1 MLPRLGCF
9 EDLISVRLVCNTGM
23 ELGFIPDWSLPAH
36 VQAFM
41 TVRAGGVSRPPFD
54 ALNLG
59 DHVGDDPLAVAEN
72 RRRLCARL
80 GIQTAFLRQVHGEA
94 VQHLTTSTVDSPN
107 LVADIALSTAPR
119 VAATIMVADCL
130 PLLFAHQRLPVVAAA
145 HAGWRGLAGA
155 GTKRGAD
162 GAGVIAQTIN
172 AIAATTGQSLSD
184 AAREL
189 TVWLG
194 PAIGPDAFEVG
205 EDVRAAFLNRTPGDD
220 DAFVPRSTPGKY
232 LADLPLIARRK
243 LRALG
248 VTTICGNDS
257 SAAWC
262 TVSQANLYFS
272 HRRDQNIGGSGRL
285 AALIW
290 LK

>member
-1 MLPRLGCF
+1 MQ
-9 EDLISVRLVCNTGM
+9 LVCNTSM
-23 ELGFIPDWSLPAH
+23 ELGFTPDWSLPAR

-41 TVRAGGVSRPPFD
+41 TVRAGGVSRPPFNT
-54 ALNLG
+54 LNLG
-59 DHVGDDPLAVAEN
+59 DHVGDDPSDVVEN
-72 RRRLCARL
+72 RRRLCGRL

-94 VQHLTTSTVDSPN
+94 VQHLTASTVDSPS
-107 LVADIALSTAPR
+107 LVADIAISTAPR

-155 GTKRGAD
+155 GTQRGAD
-162 GAGVIAQTIN
+162 GQGVIAQTIN
-172 AIAATTGQSLSD
+172 AIAATTGQSMPD

-205 EDVRAAFLNRTPGDD
+205 EDVRAAFLARTPGDA
-220 DAFVPRSTPGKY
+220 DAFVPRPTPSKY

-243 LRALG
+243 LRAMG
-248 VTTICGNDS
+248 VSTICGNDS

-262 TVSQANLYFS
+262 TVTQADRYFS
-272 HRRDQNIGGSGRL
+272 HRRDQNSGGSGRL

>member
-1 MLPRLGCF
+1 
-9 EDLISVRLVCNTGM
+9 M
-23 ELGFIPDWSLPAH
+23 ELGFTPDWSLPAH

-41 TVRAGGVSRPPFD
+41 TVRAGGVSRSPFD
-54 ALNLG
+54 SLNLG
-59 DHVGDDPLAVAEN
+59 DHVGDDPSAVAEN
-72 RRRLCARL
+72 RRRLSARL

-94 VQHLTTSTVDSPN
+94 VQHLTASNAESPD

-155 GTKRGAD
+155 GTQRGAD
-162 GAGVIAQTIN
+162 GAGVIAQTIK
-172 AIAATTGQSLSD
+172 AIAATTGQSLTD

-194 PAIGPDAFEVG
+194 PAIGPDTFEVG

-248 VTTICGNDS
+248 VSTICGNDS
-257 SAAWC
+257 SAPWC
-262 TVSQANLYFS
+262 TVSQVDRYFS
-272 HRRDQNIGGSGRL
+272 HRRDQNSGGSGRL

>member
-1 MLPRLGCF
+1 M
-9 EDLISVRLVCNTGM
+9 RLVCNRGM
-23 ELGFIPDWSLPAH
+23 ELGFTPDWSLPAH

-59 DHVGDDPLAVAEN
+59 DHVGDNPSAVAEN
-72 RRRLCARL
+72 RRRLCACL
-80 GIQTAFLRQVHGEA
+80 DIKTAFLRQVHGEA
-94 VQHLTTSTVDSPN
+94 IQHLTASTVKLPD

-119 VAATIMVADCL
+119 LAATIMVADCL

-145 HAGWRGLAGA
+145 HAGWRGLAGV
-155 GTKRGAD
+155 GTQRGAD
-162 GAGVIAQTIN
+162 GMGVIAQTIN
-172 AIAATTGQSLSD
+172 AIAAATGQSVPD
-184 AAREL
+184 AARDL

-194 PAIGPDAFEVG
+194 PAIGPGSFEVG
-205 EDVRAAFLNRTPGDD
+205 EDVRAAFLTRSPGDD
-220 DAFVPRSTPGKY
+220 DAFIPLSTPKKY

-243 LRALG
+243 LRSLG
-248 VTTICGNDS
+248 VTAICGNDS
-257 SAAWC
+257 SAVWC
-262 TVSQANLYFS
+262 TVTQADRYFS
-272 HRRDQNIGGSGRL
+272 HRRDQKSGGSGRL

>member
-1 MLPRLGCF
+1 
-9 EDLISVRLVCNTGM
+9 M
-23 ELGFIPDWSLPAH
+23 ELGFTPDWSLPSH

-41 TVRAGGVSRPPFD
+41 TVRAGGVSRAPFD
-54 ALNLG
+54 SLNLG
-59 DHVGDDPLAVAEN
+59 DHVGDDPSAVAEN
-72 RRRLCARL
+72 RGRLCARL

-94 VQHLTTSTVDSPN
+94 VQHLTASNVESPD

-155 GTKRGAD
+155 GTQRGAD
-162 GAGVIAQTIN
+162 GVGVIAQTMN

-194 PAIGPDAFEVG
+194 PAIGPNAFEVG
-205 EDVRAAFLNRTPGDD
+205 DDVRSAFLTQTPCDN
-220 DAFVPRSTPGKY
+220 DAFVPRSIPGKY

-248 VTTICGNDS
+248 VSTICGNDS
-257 SAAWC
+257 SVAWC
-262 TVSQANLYFS
+262 TVSQADRYFS
-272 HRRDQNIGGSGRL
+272 PRRDQNSGGSGRL

>member
-1 MLPRLGCF
+1 M
-9 EDLISVRLVCNTGM
+9 RLVCNTGM
-23 ELGFIPDWSLPAH
+23 ELGFTPDWSLPSH

-41 TVRAGGVSRPPFD
+41 TVRAGGVSRAPFD
-54 ALNLG
+54 SLNLG
-59 DHVGDDPLAVAEN
+59 DHVGDDPSAVAEN
-72 RRRLCARL
+72 RGRLCARL

-94 VQHLTTSTVDSPN
+94 VQHLTASNVESPD

-155 GTKRGAD
+155 GTQRGAD
-162 GAGVIAQTIN
+162 GVGVIARTIN

-272 HRRDQNIGGSGRL
+272 HRRDQNFGGSGRL

>member
-1 MLPRLGCF
+1 M
-9 EDLISVRLVCNTGM
+9 RLVCNTGM
-23 ELGFIPDWSLPAH
+23 ELGFTPDWSLPSH

-41 TVRAGGVSRPPFD
+41 TVRAGGVSRAPFD
-54 ALNLG
+54 SLNLG
-59 DHVGDDPLAVAEN
+59 DHVGDDPSAVAAN
-72 RRRLCARL
+72 RGRLCARL

-94 VQHLTTSTVDSPN
+94 VQHLTASNVESPD

-119 VAATIMVADCL
+119 VVATIMVADCL

-145 HAGWRGLAGA
+145 HAGWRGLAGV
-155 GTKRGAD
+155 GTQRGAD
-162 GAGVIAQTIN
+162 GVGVIAQTMN

-205 EDVRAAFLNRTPGDD
+205 DDVRSAFLTQTPCDD
-220 DAFVPRSTPGKY
+220 DAFVPRSIPGKY
-232 LADLPLIARRK
+232 FADLPLIACRK

-248 VTTICGNDS
+248 VTTICGNDG
-257 SAAWC
+257 SALWC
-262 TVSQANLYFS
+262 TVSQADRYFS
-272 HRRDQNIGGSGRL
+272 HRRDQNFGGSGRL

>member
-130 PLLFAHQRLPVVAAA
+130 PVLLAEPDGQWVAAA
-145 HAGWRGLAGA
+145 HAGWRGLAGEA
-155 GTKRGAD
+155 GL
-162 GAGVIAQTIN
+162 GVMEVAVN
-172 AIAATTGQSLSD
+172 AMRERMGQIQMQG
-184 AAREL
+184 RI
-189 TVWLG
+189 V
-194 PAIGPDAFEVG
+194 IGEGERDEAPMLYIGEEVG
-205 EDVRAAFLNRTPGDD
+205 SGSGPGVDFAVDPCEGTNLCANSQREFTVQHHEIPKEDIDF
-220 DAFVPRSTPGKY
+220 
-232 LADLPLIARRK
+232 
-243 LRALG
+243 
-248 VTTICGNDS
+248 S
-257 SAAWC
+257 SAFI
-262 TVSQANLYFS
+262 N
-272 HRRDQNIGGSGRL
+272 D
-285 AALIW
+285 
-290 LK
+290 

>member
-1 MLPRLGCF
+1 
-9 EDLISVRLVCNTGM
+9 M
-23 ELGFIPDWSLPAH
+23 ELGFTPDWSLPAH

-41 TVRAGGVSRPPFD
+41 TMRGGGVSEPPFD

-59 DHVGDDPLAVAEN
+59 DHVGDDPIAVAEN
-72 RRRLCARL
+72 RHRLCAHL
-80 GIQTAFLRQVHGEA
+80 GIKTAFLRQVHGEA
-94 VQHLTTSTVDSPN
+94 VQHLTASNVESPG
-107 LVADIALSTAPR
+107 LVADIALSTVSG

-155 GTKRGAD
+155 GTQRGAD
-162 GAGVIAQTIN
+162 GAGVIAQTIR
-172 AIAATTGQSLSD
+172 AIAATTGQSSPD
-184 AAREL
+184 AAAEL

-194 PAIGPDAFEVG
+194 PAIGPGAFEVG
-205 EDVRAAFLNRTPGDD
+205 EDVRAAFLSHNPDD
-220 DAFVPRSTPGKY
+220 ADAFVPHSVPSKY

-248 VTTICGNDS
+248 VSTICGNDS

-262 TVSQANLYFS
+262 TVSRADRYFS
-272 HRRDQNIGGSGRL
+272 HRRDQNSGGSGRL
-285 AALIW
+285 AALVW

>member
-1 MLPRLGCF
+1 M
-9 EDLISVRLVCNTGM
+9 RLVCNTGM
-23 ELGFIPDWSLPAH
+23 ELGFTPDWSLPSH

-41 TVRAGGVSRPPFD
+41 TVRAGGVSRAPFD
-54 ALNLG
+54 SLNLG
-59 DHVGDDPLAVAEN
+59 DHVGDDPSAVAEN
-72 RRRLCARL
+72 RGRLCARL

-94 VQHLTTSTVDSPN
+94 VQHLTASNVESPD

-155 GTKRGAD
+155 GTQRGAD
-162 GAGVIAQTIN
+162 GVGVIAQTMN

-205 EDVRAAFLNRTPGDD
+205 DDVRSAFLTQTPCDD

>member
-1 MLPRLGCF
+1 
-9 EDLISVRLVCNTGM
+9 M
-23 ELGFIPDWSLPAH
+23 ELGFTPDWSLPSH

-41 TVRAGGVSRPPFD
+41 TVRAGGVSRAPFD
-54 ALNLG
+54 SLNLG
-59 DHVGDDPLAVAEN
+59 DHVGDDPSAVTEN
-72 RRRLCARL
+72 RGRLCARL

-94 VQHLTTSTVDSPN
+94 VQHLTASNVESPD

-155 GTKRGAD
+155 GTQRGAD
-162 GAGVIAQTIN
+162 GVGVIAQTMN

-194 PAIGPDAFEVG
+194 PAIGPNAFEVG
-205 EDVRAAFLNRTPGDD
+205 DDVRSAFLTQTPCDD
-220 DAFVPRSTPGKY
+220 DAFVPRSIPGKY

-248 VTTICGNDS
+248 VSTICGNDS
-257 SAAWC
+257 SVAWC
-262 TVSQANLYFS
+262 TVSQADRFFS
-272 HRRDQNIGGSGRL
+272 HRRDQN
-285 AALIW
+285 
-290 LK
+290 

>member
-41 TVRAGGVSRPPFD
+41 TVRAGGGSRPPFD

-194 PAIGPDAFEVG
+194 PAIGPGAFEVG
-205 EDVRAAFLNRTPGDD
+205 EDVRAAFLTRTPGDD

-248 VTTICGNDS
+248 VTTICGNDG
-257 SAAWC
+257 SALWC
-262 TVSQANLYFS
+262 TVSQADRYFS
-272 HRRDQNIGGSGRL
+272 HRSDQNFGGSGRL

>member
-1 MLPRLGCF
+1 
-9 EDLISVRLVCNTGM
+9 M
-23 ELGFIPDWSLPAH
+23 ELGFTPDWSLPSH

-41 TVRAGGVSRPPFD
+41 TVRAGGVSRAPFD
-54 ALNLG
+54 SLNLG
-59 DHVGDDPLAVAEN
+59 DHVGDDPSAVAEN
-72 RRRLCARL
+72 RSRLCARL

-94 VQHLTTSTVDSPN
+94 VQHLTASNVESPD

-155 GTKRGAD
+155 GTQRGAD
-162 GAGVIAQTIN
+162 GVGVIAQTMN

-205 EDVRAAFLNRTPGDD
+205 DDVRSAFLTQTPCDD
-220 DAFVPRSTPGKY
+220 DAFVPRSIPGKY

-248 VTTICGNDS
+248 VSTICGNDS
-257 SAAWC
+257 SVAWC
-262 TVSQANLYFS
+262 TVSQADRYFS
-272 HRRDQNIGGSGRL
+272 HRRDQNSGGSGRL

>member
-1 MLPRLGCF
+1 M
-9 EDLISVRLVCNTGM
+9 RLVCNTGM
-23 ELGFIPDWSLPAH
+23 ELGFTPEWSLPSH

-41 TVRAGGVSRPPFD
+41 TVRAGGVSRAPFD
-54 ALNLG
+54 SLNLG
-59 DHVGDDPLAVAEN
+59 DHVGDDPSAVAEN
-72 RRRLCARL
+72 RGRLCARL

-94 VQHLTTSTVDSPN
+94 VQHLTASNVESPD

-145 HAGWRGLAGA
+145 HAGWRGLAGV
-155 GTKRGAD
+155 GTQRGAD
-162 GAGVIAQTIN
+162 GVGVIAQTMN

-205 EDVRAAFLNRTPGDD
+205 DDVRSAFLTQTPCDD
-220 DAFVPRSTPGKY
+220 DAFVPRSIPGKY
-232 LADLPLIARRK
+232 FADLPLIARRK

-248 VTTICGNDS
+248 VSTICGNDS
-257 SAAWC
+257 SVAWC
-262 TVSQANLYFS
+262 TVSQADRYFS
-272 HRRDQNIGGSGRL
+272 HRRDQNSGGSGRL